1 MPLLQLSAVSLAY
14 GHVPLLDRVDLV
26 IEPGRRMGL
35 IGRNGTGKSSMLR
48 IIAGEATPDDGTVW
62 RAPGLKLATVPQEPQ
77 FPPGQT
83 VFEAVAAGLGESRD
97 LLLEYHA
104 VTHAMAQ
111 SHGGGG
117 DDPKLMQR
125 LSALQAQLEDCDGW
139 TLQHRVESTLSRLSL
154 AEDLAVD
161 GLSGG
166 TRKRVALARALVME
180 PDLLVLDEPTNHLD
194 VSAIEWLE
202 ETLRSFAGSVLCV
215 THDRRFLDDVVDEIL
230 ELDRGLLSSYP
241 GNFSVWQARKAEA
254 LAAEAQLN
262 RKFDKVLAQ
271 EEVWIRKG
279 IEARR
284 TRNEGRVR
292 RLESL
297 RLERAARRDRA
308 GKVELAV
315 AEGDRSGRL
324 VVELEHVS
332 KSYDGR
338 PVVKDFSC
346 RILRGDKVGL
356 IGANG
361 TGKTTILKMIMGE
374 LQPDSGRARLGTR
387 LEVAY
392 FDQFRAAL
400 NEEATLG
407 DTISQGGD
415 YVEINGA
422 RKHVISYLGD
432 FLFPPERVRAL
443 VKSLSGGERNRLLLA
458 RLFSRPANVL
468 VLDEPTNDL
477 DIETLELLEEL
488 LQDYT
493 GTLFLVSHDRAFL
506 DNVVTQTI
514 AHENA
519 ASEGEGCW
527 KEYAGGYN
535 DWLRASRKEAK
546 AQAQA
551 AREQPRAATPGASS
565 SATSSATTSLSAAPA
580 PGKKSKLS
588 YKEGRELA
596 ELPAKIEALEK
607 EQAAITAALADGSV
621 YRDDPKRAL
630 AMNQRN
636 DAIDKELVK
645 ALERWEEL
653 EAR

>member
-1 MPLLQLSAVSLAY
+1 MPLVQLSGVSLAY
-14 GHVPLLDRVDLV
+14 GHVPLLDHVDLV

-35 IGRNGTGKSSMLR
+35 IGRNGTGKSSFLR
-48 IIAGEATPDDGTVW
+48 IIAGTATPDDGKVW
-62 RAPGLKLATVPQEPQ
+62 HTPGLKLAVVPQEPK
-77 FPPGQT
+77 FTEGQT
-83 VFEAVAAGLGESRD
+83 VFEAVAEGLGASRD
-97 LLLEYHA
+97 LMVEYHA
-104 VTHAMAQ
+104 VTHELE
-111 SHGGGG
+111 SGV
-117 DDPKLMQR
+117 DDAALMQR
-125 LSALQAQLEDCDGW
+125 LSAVQSKLDAADGW
-139 TLQHRVESTLSRLSL
+139 TLQHRVDATLSRLEL
-154 AEDLAVD
+154 AEDLLVD
-161 GLSGG
+161 SLSGG
-166 TRKRVALARALVME
+166 MRKRVALARALVAE
-180 PDLLVLDEPTNHLD
+180 PDLLLLDEPTNHLD
-194 VSAIEWLE
+194 VDAIEWLE
-202 ETLRSFAGSVLCV
+202 ETLRAFPGSVLCV
-215 THDRRFLDDVVDEIL
+215 THDRRFLDQVVDEIL
-230 ELDRGLLSSYP
+230 ELDRGLLSNYP
-241 GNFSVWQARKAEA
+241 GNFTAWQVRKAEA
-254 LAAEAQLN
+254 LAAEAVLN

-297 RLERAARRDRA
+297 RVERAARRDRA

-315 AEGDRSGRL
+315 SEGDRSGKL
-324 VVELEHVS
+324 VAELEHVS
-332 KSYDGR
+332 KSYGGR
-338 PVVKDFSC
+338 PIVKDFSC
-346 RILRGDKVGL
+346 RLLRGDKIGL

-361 TGKTTILKMIMGE
+361 TGKTTLLKLIMGE
-374 LQPDSGRARLGTR
+374 LEPDSGKARLGTK
-387 LEVAY
+387 LEIAY

-415 YVEINGA
+415 FVEINGA

-514 AHENA
+514 AC
-519 ASEGEGCW
+519 EGGGVW

-535 DWLRASRKEAK
+535 DWLRASKKAAK
-546 AQAQA
+546 AAAASPAKTESKAAAAPPA
-551 AREQPRAATPGASS
+551 AR
-565 SATSSATTSLSAAPA
+565 
-580 PGKKSKLS
+580 SKLS

-596 ELPAKIEALEK
+596 ELPLRVETLEK
-607 EQAAITAALADGSV
+607 EQAGLTAALADGSV
-621 YRDDPKRAL
+621 YRDDPKRAKGMSDRV
-630 AMNQRN
+630 A
-636 DAIDKELVK
+636 AIELDLEK
-645 ALERWEEL
+645 ALERWAVL
-653 EAR
+653 ESK

>member
-1 MPLLQLSAVSLAY
+1 MPLVQLSGVSLAY

-35 IGRNGTGKSSMLR
+35 IGRNGTGKSSFLR
-48 IIAGEATPDDGTVW
+48 IIANTATPDDGKVW
-62 RAPGLKLATVPQEPQ
+62 HAQGLKLAVVPQEPG
-77 FPPGQT
+77 FVAGQT
-83 VFEAVAAGLGESRD
+83 VFEAVAEGLGAGRD
-97 LLLEYHA
+97 LLVEHHA
-104 VTHAMAQ
+104 VTHAMQTGHEDAA
-111 SHGGGG
+111 
-117 DDPKLMQR
+117 LMHR
-125 LSALQAQLEDCDGW
+125 LSSVQSQLDASDGW
-139 TLQHRVESTLSRLSL
+139 TLQHRVDSTLSRLSL
-154 AEDLAVD
+154 AEDLLVD
-161 GLSGG
+161 ALSGG
-166 TRKRVALARALVME
+166 TRKRVALARALVAE
-180 PDLLVLDEPTNHLD
+180 PDLLLLDEPTNHLD
-194 VSAIEWLE
+194 VEAIEWLE
-202 ETLRSFAGSVLCV
+202 ETLKSFAGSVVCV
-215 THDRRFLDDVVDEIL
+215 THDRRFLDDVVEEIL
-230 ELDRGLLSSYP
+230 ELDRGRLTGYP
-241 GNFSVWQARKAEA
+241 GNFSVWQSRKADA
-254 LAAEAQLN
+254 LAAEVQLN

-292 RLESL
+292 RLEAL
-297 RLERAARRDRA
+297 RLERAARRERS
-308 GKVELAV
+308 GKVELVV

-324 VVELEHVS
+324 VAELENVS
-332 KSYDGR
+332 KAYSGK
-338 PVVKDFSC
+338 PVVKNFSC
-346 RILRGDKVGL
+346 RLLRGDKVGL
-356 IGANG
+356 LGANG
-361 TGKTTILKMIMGE
+361 TGKTTLLKLIMGE
-374 LQPDSGRARLGTR
+374 LPPDHGKARLGTK
-387 LEVAY
+387 LEIAY

-514 AHENA
+514 AY
-519 ASEGEGCW
+519 EGEGVW

-535 DWLRASRKEAK
+535 DWLRARKTGAM
-546 AQAQA
+546 AAA
-551 AREQPRAATPGASS
+551 SAPAREPAKSG
-565 SATSSATTSLSAAPA
+565 AAPTTIA
-580 PGKKSKLS
+580 RAGKVKLS
-588 YKEGRELA
+588 YKEARELA
-596 ELPAKIEALEK
+596 QLPVKVEDLEK
-607 EQAAITAALADGSV
+607 EQAAIAASLADGSL
-621 YRDDPKRAL
+621 YRDDPKRARAMTQRHAAIEVELDAAL
-630 AMNQRN
+630 ARMVR
-636 DAIDKELVK
+636 
-645 ALERWEEL
+645 LESR
-653 EAR
+653 